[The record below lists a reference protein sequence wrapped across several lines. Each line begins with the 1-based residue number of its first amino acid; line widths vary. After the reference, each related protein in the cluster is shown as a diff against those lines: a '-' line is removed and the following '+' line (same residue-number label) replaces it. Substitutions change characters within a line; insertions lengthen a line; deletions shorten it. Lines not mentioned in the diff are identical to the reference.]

1 MTDFPWD
8 ISIGIGIV
16 LLGTGAFVAWVLTLD
31 STETASASKERFK
44 PKDHQQEHQ
53 YPDP

>member
-16 LLGTGAFVAWVLTLD
+16 LLGTGAFVTWILMLD
-31 STETASASKERFK
+31 HLETKNAAKERIK
-44 PKDHQQEHQ
+44 SEDNQSKH
-53 YPDP
+53 